1 MNVTNILPVLAI
13 CTESATRELADK
25 LHIGVR
31 GLQQIIA
38 VKIADLT
45 AGQEMFGLGVKSERV

>member
-13 CTESATRELADK
+13 CTESAARELADK

-31 GLQQIIA
+31 SPRQIITL
-38 VKIADLT
+38 KIADLT